1 MNHKGRIFFA
11 RLWKKDTLLN
21 WNISHYRTEMKITFF
36 LTDTRKFARPMG
48 LGKIFLDAIEIK
60 ACNCKV
66 PSPVKL

>member
-36 LTDTRKFARPMG
+36 NRYSQICEANG
-48 LGKIFLDAIEIK
+48 LGEDIFGRD
-60 ACNCKV
+60 
-66 PSPVKL
+66 

>member
-1 MNHKGRIFFA
+1 MNHKGRIFFCA
-11 RLWKKDTLLN
+11 SLEKRYSPELEYQSLWN
-21 WNISHYRTEMKITFF
+21 RNENNFF